1 LEAAYDQAVKANA
14 DPRIMLVNSPSN
26 PTGQVFSL
34 AVIATLTRFCEEKHI
49 LLITDEIYSD
59 LCFDPVAVKLSA
71 FTSSPEVD
79 TTIIMTGGLS
89 KVGSQKSNSFK

>member
-1 LEAAYDQAVKANA
+1 MEAAYDQAVEANA

-26 PTGQVFSL
+26 PTGQVFPL

-49 LLITDEIYSD
+49 LLVTDDIYSD
-59 LCFDPVAVKLSA
+59 LCFDPMAVKLST
-71 FTSSPEVD
+71 FTSSPEVN

-89 KVGSQKSNSFK
+89 KVGSPKTVLFQ